1 MIHDFRAAIRSLIQ
15 RPGFALSVILTLG
28 LGIGASTM
36 MFSLVDSALLRPL
49 PFEQSNRLAMLFG
62 VAGPQRAIRGG
73 SFPEV
78 QDWRAMNRT
87 FADVAIYNEMS
98 LNLRLGTEAIRVES
112 EMVSAGYFSL
122 LGARAALG
130 RTFSDDE
137 DRVPDA
143 RPVAIISDKLWRER
157 FGAAADILQRPIV
170 LNDRTCTI
178 VGVMP
183 AGFAGLS
190 FDTDLWVPSM
200 MASLTS
206 TPSVMKNRG
215 ERWLW
220 ALGRLRDG
228 VSLAQAQ
235 DDMTRVA
242 AELERQY
249 PDSNRQRGVQIVPL
263 KDALLGSTARLIVTL
278 FTAVLLFLVVSCANV
293 ASLQLAR
300 TTARRRELAGC
311 RVGYCRRA
319 CSGSRRSP
327 ASPRRAQR
335 RSACAGVHLSHHV
348 HCGGTRRDTS
358 GRDVTR
364 ARSVLGD
371 PHGWPR
377 IFRRSRQPASSLH
390 ATTAHRRRNGARHD
404 AVDGRRLDGPEP
416 AASARRTGWIQP
428 RWSDGRPG
436 DAAAIALPRGTARG
450 IRVAPRR
457 GIAATAARR

>member
-1 MIHDFRAAIRSLIQ
+1 MIHDFRVATRSLIQ
-15 RPGFALSVILTLG
+15 RPGFAVSVILTLA

-36 MFSLVDSALLRPL
+36 MFSLVDAALLRPL
-49 PFEQSNRLAMLFG
+49 PFEKSDRLAMLWG

-73 SFPEV
+73 SFAEV

-87 FADVAIYNEMS
+87 FADVAIYNETS

-112 EMVSAGYFSL
+112 EMVSAGFFNL

-130 RTFSDDE
+130 RTFSDDD
-137 DRVPDA
+137 DRVPDE

-183 AGFAGLS
+183 PGFAGLS

-200 MASLTS
+200 MVSLTS
-206 TPSVMKNRG
+206 SPGVMKNRG
-215 ERWLW
+215 DRWLG

-235 DDMTRVA
+235 DDLTRVA

-249 PDSNRQRGVQIVPL
+249 PDTNRQRGVQIVPL

-300 TTARRRELAGC
+300 TTARRRELAVRAALGARRWHVLRQLLVESFVLAAVAGVTGRAGC
-311 RVGYCRRA
+311 RVGYRRRA
-319 CSGSRRSP
+319 CCASRRST
-327 ASPRRAQR
+327 ASPRRAHR
-335 RSACAGVHLSHHV
+335 RSACAGVYLAHHV
-348 HCGGTRRDTS
+348 QRGGARRDTP
-358 GRDVTR
+358 GRGVTR
-364 ARSVLGD
+364 ARSVVGD

-377 IFRRSRQPASSLH
+377 IFRRSRQPPASL
-390 ATTAHRRRNGARHD
+390 RRNNCSS
-404 AVDGRRLDGPEP
+404 
-416 AASARRTGWIQP
+416 SAKWRSP
-428 RWSDGRPG
+428 
-436 DAAAIALPRGTARG
+436 
-450 IRVAPRR
+450 
-457 GIAATAARR
+457 

>member
-1 MIHDFRAAIRSLIQ
+1 MIHDLRVATRSLIQ
-15 RPGFALSVILTLG
+15 RPGFAVSVILTLA

-36 MFSLVDSALLRPL
+36 MFSLVDAALLRPL
-49 PFEQSNRLAMLFG
+49 PFEKSDRLAMLWG

-73 SFPEV
+73 SFAEV

-87 FADVAIYNEMS
+87 FADVAIYDETS

-112 EMVSAGYFSL
+112 EMVSAGFFNL

-130 RTFSDDE
+130 RTFSDDD
-137 DRVPDA
+137 DRVPDE

-183 AGFAGLS
+183 PGFAGLS

-200 MASLTS
+200 MVSLTS
-206 TPSVMKNRG
+206 SPGVMKNRG
-215 ERWLW
+215 DRWLG
-220 ALGRLRDG
+220 ALGRLHDG

-235 DDMTRVA
+235 DDLTRVA

-249 PDSNRQRGVQIVPL
+249 PDTNRQRGVQIVPL

-300 TTARRRELAGC
+300 TTARRRELAVRAALGARRWHVLRQLLVESFVLAAVAGVAGALVAAWGTAAALGVLPDGALPPHVVPIVDP
-311 RVGYCRRA
+311 RVLAFTSLITCSVAYSSRYSRSRRHASAICRRRSVRVA
-319 CSGSRRSP
+319 AHLQEVSAASGVPPRNNCSSSAKWRSP
-327 ASPRRAQR
+327 
-335 RSACAGVHLSHHV
+335 
-348 HCGGTRRDTS
+348 
-358 GRDVTR
+358 
-364 ARSVLGD
+364 
-371 PHGWPR
+371 
-377 IFRRSRQPASSLH
+377 
-390 ATTAHRRRNGARHD
+390 
-404 AVDGRRLDGPEP
+404 
-416 AASARRTGWIQP
+416 
-428 RWSDGRPG
+428 
-436 DAAAIALPRGTARG
+436 
-450 IRVAPRR
+450 
-457 GIAATAARR
+457 